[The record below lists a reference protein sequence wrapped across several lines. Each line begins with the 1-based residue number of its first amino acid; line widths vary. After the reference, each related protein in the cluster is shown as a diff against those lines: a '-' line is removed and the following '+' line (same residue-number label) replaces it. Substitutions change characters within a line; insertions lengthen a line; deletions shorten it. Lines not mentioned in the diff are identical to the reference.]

1 MNIAYYITG
10 HGLGH
15 ATRSLLVLE
24 YLLSRGF
31 HVHVISSIKT
41 SFFESYLRP
50 SFDGSLSCWQRSLDS
65 GAVQEHSLK
74 VNALVT
80 LRKYFSEIHE
90 NCEKVIDEE
99 VAFLQLNNI
108 DVCFVDATPIA
119 CAAAKK
125 ANSKCVLLTNFT
137 WDVIYR
143 EMMEYSEV
151 IHGCDEKEYIQLK
164 EVSNHSILTLILI
177 PIPSNFTS
185 R

>member
-24 YLLSRGF
+24 YLLSRGC
-31 HVHVISSIKT
+31 HVHIISAIKK
-41 SFFESYLRP
+41 SFFESNLRS
-50 SFDGSLSCWQRSLDS
+50 SFDGSLSCHQRSLDS

-90 NCEKVIDEE
+90 NREKMIDDEA
-99 VAFLQLNNI
+99 AFLQLNNI

-119 CAAAKK
+119 CAASKK

-143 EMMEYSEV
+143 EMLEYNEV
-151 IHGCDEKEYIQLK
+151 IHGCDEKEYSQLK
-164 EVSNHSILTLILI
+164 EVTKNNSPTPTQPYSNPT
-177 PIPSNFTS
+177 
-185 R
+185 

>member
-31 HVHVISSIKT
+31 HVHVISAIKK

-50 SFDGSLSCWQRSLDS
+50 SFDGSLSCHQRSLDS

-80 LRKYFSEIHE
+80 LRKYYSEIYEHR
-90 NCEKVIDEE
+90 EKMIDDEA
-99 VAFLQLNNI
+99 AFLRVNNI
-108 DVCFVDATPIA
+108 DIAFVDATPIA

-151 IHGCDEKEYIQLK
+151 KHGCDEQEYSQLK
-164 EVSNHSILTLILI
+164 EVNTTRHPHHILI
-177 PIPSNFTS
+177 PISPH
-185 R
+185 